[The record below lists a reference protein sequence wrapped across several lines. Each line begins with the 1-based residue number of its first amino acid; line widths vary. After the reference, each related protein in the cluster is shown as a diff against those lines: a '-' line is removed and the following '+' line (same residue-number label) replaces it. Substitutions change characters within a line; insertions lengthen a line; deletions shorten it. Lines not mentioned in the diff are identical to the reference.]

1 MYSKKAC
8 ISWKVLFFVISWMCF
23 LLLMQCFLF
32 LKLFSHELV
41 ITLMLF
47 VRSFAAV
54 YIQPIIAHKFFL
66 GKSCFFYRLVSVR
79 YFTID
84 SPRNSTL
91 YKKFRYNNWW
101 FVVRIWLKSRL
112 TIALLRHS
120 FKITLC
126 TSNVSNF
133 IVIILR
139 VLIFLIISK
148 FPYISVSSKNYPIPF
163 CLLCHFPYKVE
174 LVF

>member
-1 MYSKKAC
+1 
-8 ISWKVLFFVISWMCF
+8 MCF

-41 ITLMLF
+41 ITMMLF

-54 YIQPIIAHKFFL
+54 YIQRIIAHKFFL

-79 YFTID
+79 FFTID
-84 SPRNSTL
+84 SPRNLTL
-91 YKKFRYNNWW
+91 YIKFRYNNWW
-101 FVVRIWLKSRL
+101 FIVRIWLKNRL
-112 TIALLRHS
+112 TIALSLS
-120 FKITLC
+120 LWC

-133 IVIILR
+133 IVIIFG

>member
-1 MYSKKAC
+1 
-8 ISWKVLFFVISWMCF
+8 MCF

-41 ITLMLF
+41 ITMMLF

-54 YIQPIIAHKFFL
+54 YIQRIIAHKFFL

-79 YFTID
+79 FFTID
-84 SPRNSTL
+84 SPRNLTL
-91 YKKFRYNNWW
+91 YIKFRYNNWW

-112 TIALLRHS
+112 TIALSL
-120 FKITLC
+120 LC

-133 IVIILR
+133 IVIILG